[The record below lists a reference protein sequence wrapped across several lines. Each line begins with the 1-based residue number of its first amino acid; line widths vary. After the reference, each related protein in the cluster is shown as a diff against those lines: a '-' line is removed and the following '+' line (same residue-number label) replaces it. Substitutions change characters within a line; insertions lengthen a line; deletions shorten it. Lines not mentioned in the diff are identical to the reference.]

1 MQTNGKTAGIDYN
14 VQVIRVISFVMV
26 VAIHVTNYY
35 CRAFGSIS
43 DGEYIFALITDTLSR
58 VSVPC
63 FFMISGAFL
72 LGMMD
77 TSAVYIRRLGRF
89 ALALAVWSAV
99 YCIWNYAVFGETYSL
114 KKFLYLPAEAHLWYL
129 YAMIPIY
136 LVMPFFQILCAHLG
150 EKWEKVFLMVITA
163 AVVFNYL
170 ISLIGVQAYYD
181 VPLVGDRV
189 YAFYVFA
196 GYYLYKYRD
205 RIKIG
210 KRMIAAVFWVCAAA
224 CTGITWIVSD
234 MEGVHYEKILQ
245 YGDPLIILMS
255 VAFFL
260 YFLKI
265 RDGRISLGDRSRKA
279 VDICCEC
286 SFGVY
291 LIHILFLDTFKK
303 YVAPEDL
310 SAWIAIPLLIPAI
323 VAVSLVCVRLLRL
336 CSIGRKIT

>member
-136 LVMPFFQILCAHLG
+136 LVMPFFQILCAHL
-150 EKWEKVFLMVITA
+150 EKCFSWSSRRPWCLIT
-163 AVVFNYL
+163 
-170 ISLIGVQAYYD
+170 
-181 VPLVGDRV
+181 
-189 YAFYVFA
+189 
-196 GYYLYKYRD
+196 
-205 RIKIG
+205 
-210 KRMIAAVFWVCAAA
+210 
-224 CTGITWIVSD
+224 
-234 MEGVHYEKILQ
+234 
-245 YGDPLIILMS
+245 
-255 VAFFL
+255 
-260 YFLKI
+260 
-265 RDGRISLGDRSRKA
+265 
-279 VDICCEC
+279 
-286 SFGVY
+286 SF
-291 LIHILFLDTFKK
+291 
-303 YVAPEDL
+303 
-310 SAWIAIPLLIPAI
+310 
-323 VAVSLVCVRLLRL
+323 R
-336 CSIGRKIT
+336 

>member
-1 MQTNGKTAGIDYN
+1 
-14 VQVIRVISFVMV
+14 
-26 VAIHVTNYY
+26 
-35 CRAFGSIS
+35 
-43 DGEYIFALITDTLSR
+43 
-58 VSVPC
+58 
-63 FFMISGAFL
+63 
-72 LGMMD
+72 
-77 TSAVYIRRLGRF
+77 
-89 ALALAVWSAV
+89 
-99 YCIWNYAVFGETYSL
+99 
-114 KKFLYLPAEAHLWYL
+114 
-129 YAMIPIY
+129 
-136 LVMPFFQILCAHLG
+136 
-150 EKWEKVFLMVITA
+150 MVITA

-303 YVAPEDL
+303 FVAPDDI
-310 SAWIAIPLLIPAI
+310 SAWIVIPLLIPAI
-323 VAVSLVCVRLLRL
+323 VAVSLLCVRLLHL
-336 CSIGRKIT
+336 CSVGRKIT

>member
-1 MQTNGKTAGIDYN
+1 MQRQERTFEIDYN
-14 VQVIRVISFVMV
+14 VQMIRVVSFIMV

-35 CRAFGSIS
+35 CRAYGSIS
-43 DGEYIFALITDTLSR
+43 ESEYVFALAADTISR

-72 LGMMD
+72 LAVQD
-77 TSAVYIRRLGRF
+77 TFAVYIRRLGRF

-99 YCIWNYAVFGETYSL
+99 YCIWNYTVFGETYSL
-114 KKFLYLPAEAHLWYL
+114 KKFLYLPAEAHLRYL
-129 YAMIPIY
+129 YAMLPIY
-136 LVMPFFQILCAHLG
+136 LVIPFFQILTANIG
-150 EKWEKVFLMVITA
+150 KKWETVFFAVVTG

-210 KRMIAAVFWVCAAA
+210 RRMAAAVFWVCAAV
-224 CTGITWIVSD
+224 CVGITWFVSVLD
-234 MEGVHYEKILQ
+234 GVHYEKVLQ

-255 VAFFL
+255 AAFFL
-260 YFLKI
+260 YFLRI
-265 RDGRISLGDRSRKA
+265 RDGKISLGEKSRKL
-279 VDICCEC
+279 VDVCCEC

-303 YVAPEDL
+303 FVAPDDL
-310 SAWIAIPLLIPAI
+310 SAWIAIPLLIPGI
-323 VAVSLVCVRLLRL
+323 VILSLICVRLLRL
-336 CSIGRKIT
+336 WSIGKKIT